1 MHGSRDGR
9 TSHRDGVVPCRDVRL
24 AAPGCNVATI
34 RGGGYGT
41 FCGTSAATPLV
52 SGLVA
57 LELSAQPAATARE
70 AEDALARAALPLP
83 AFVQYGRIDAGKTLA
98 LLRPAAATSVAFRGT
113 IDRKVRTRT
122 YNLEVGAGSFTAV
135 LRFTGAK
142 RLTLT
147 TPFGKVAGRS
157 PLQVNG
163 TSTPGPLALRVS
175 GTGTKTAF
183 VLTVTYVK

>member
-1 MHGSRDGR
+1 M
-9 TSHRDGVVPCRDVRL
+9 
-24 AAPGCNVATI
+24 
-34 RGGGYGT
+34 
-41 FCGTSAATPLV
+41 
-52 SGLVA
+52 
-57 LELSAQPAATARE
+57 
-70 AEDALARAALPLP
+70 ARAAFPLP
-83 AFVQYGRIDAGKTLA
+83 AFVQYGRIDAAKTLA

-135 LRFTGAK
+135 LRFTGRK

-147 TPFGKVAGRS
+147 TPFGRVAGRS

-163 TSTPGPLALRVS
+163 TSTPGPFAVRVS

-183 VLTVTYVK
+183 VLTVTYAR